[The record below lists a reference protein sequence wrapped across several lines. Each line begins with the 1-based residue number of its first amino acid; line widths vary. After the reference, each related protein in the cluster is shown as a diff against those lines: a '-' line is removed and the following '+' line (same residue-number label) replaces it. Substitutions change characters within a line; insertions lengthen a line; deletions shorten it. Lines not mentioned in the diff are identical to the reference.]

1 MKNNL
6 TFFFVYNPFAQNDS
20 SVGLGGS
27 VWGHNTKEAS
37 KIASMLQSG
46 TAWVNQHKVM
56 TPNTVSH
63 VVLLFVWLFVVVFF
77 LFLSSTSHSST
88 FHSIPFQILKMKPF
102 GGFKESGIG
111 RENGLGGLLNYL
123 EPQVKNTAKVSWAK
137 L

>member
-1 MKNNL
+1 M
-6 TFFFVYNPFAQNDS
+6 
-20 SVGLGGS
+20 
-27 VWGHNTKEAS
+27 
-37 KIASMLQSG
+37 
-46 TAWVNQHKVM
+46 
-56 TPNTVSH
+56 
-63 VVLLFVWLFVVVFF
+63 LLFVWLFVVVFF

>member
-1 MKNNL
+1 M
-6 TFFFVYNPFAQNDS
+6 
-20 SVGLGGS
+20 
-27 VWGHNTKEAS
+27 
-37 KIASMLQSG
+37 
-46 TAWVNQHKVM
+46 
-56 TPNTVSH
+56 
-63 VVLLFVWLFVVVFF
+63 LLFVWLFVVVFF
-77 LFLSSTSHSST
+77 LFLSSTSHSSTSHSST